1 MNKSYAKE
9 IVSAGLD
16 HIKPVYIQLIKP
28 KDIPNQQPPT
38 TPFSA
43 NSSVSDSGV
52 FLNNFFNDDDHTVES
67 QAPNQQC
74 RTADL
79 VHCQCARFILE
90 KAIEAEAIAFT
101 ELIGN
106 NHLLESCKKSS
117 IFWQKYTIKLPK
129 LAELF
134 MIINCIPAASAGIER
149 YFNITGL
156 INNDRRLR
164 MKDDLVEIRSLF
176 KVNLHILDELTT
188 MSEDFTND

>member
-28 KDIPNQQPPT
+28 KYIPNQQPLT

-52 FLNNFFNDDDHTVES
+52 FLKNFFNDDDHTVES
-67 QAPNQQC
+67 LAPNQ
-74 RTADL
+74 
-79 VHCQCARFILE
+79 QCARFILE

-156 INNDRRLR
+156 INNDITGLINNDRRLR

>member
-74 RTADL
+74 
-79 VHCQCARFILE
+79 ARFILE

-134 MIINCIPAASAGIER
+134 MIINCIPAASAGIES